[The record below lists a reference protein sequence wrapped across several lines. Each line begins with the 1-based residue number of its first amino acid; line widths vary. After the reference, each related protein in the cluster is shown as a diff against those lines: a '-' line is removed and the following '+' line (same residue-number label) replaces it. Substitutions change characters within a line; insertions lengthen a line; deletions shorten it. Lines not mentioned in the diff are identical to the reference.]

1 MVVVIVETAVVVV
14 SFEDSTGEVVV
25 EVAVVEDKSMVE
37 KSCGWS
43 ACRCQNTMDNDDD
56 DEHDDKVDDYDN
68 DDED

>member
-43 ACRCQNTMDNDDD
+43 ACRCSSSSCGSSSNFRR
-56 DEHDDKVDDYDN
+56 EHL
-68 DDED
+68 